1 MLMSYL
7 VGPTSECW
15 VWVIWQ
21 WEESQRS
28 QTWIPGITLGSPS
41 AVLVLEQLQ
50 GSPFLWPWFCL
61 QSLYYSNK
69 PGCGTQTKP
78 AEVIT
83 ADLLQEPIE
92 ANIFFPQ
99 TAVSPVKRRI
109 QMNWKCAEHFE
120 KQMNKNVWLSFIQL
134 VLFRKTYKLIEKITC
149 ESTF

>member
-1 MLMSYL
+1 MLLSYL

-92 ANIFFPQ
+92 ASIFFPPDCHQ
-99 TAVSPVKRRI
+99 SCKKKNSDELEMCRAF
-109 QMNWKCAEHFE
+109 WKANEQKCL
-120 KQMNKNVWLSFIQL
+120 VILQL